1 MKTIAMNEKPDYYA
15 IKVMHPAESI
25 EITERIEWC
34 KENEITW
41 FPKTIRGTIVG
52 GVHYEEEEMQKIG
65 KLLLQDDNGVTLG
78 EIDLSTLPPI
88 NIGMGFVFHNEIDA
102 VAFKLRWI

>member
-1 MKTIAMNEKPDYYA
+1 MNEQPHYYA
-15 IKVMHPAESI
+15 IKVMYPVESM

-34 KENEITW
+34 TESEINW
-41 FPKTIRGTIVG
+41 FPKTIRGTIVA
-52 GVHYEEEEMQKIG
+52 GVHYEEEEMKKIG
-65 KLLLQDDNGVTLG
+65 VLLLQNGGGETKG

-88 NIGMGFVFHNEIDA
+88 NIGMIFVFHNEIDA